1 MSEQTKTKKKIT
13 WKNPLAL
20 WGASGGNYEV
30 PTITHKDPSEIWEKT
45 KSFIVPI
52 TKIGRFHYE
61 YKSSNHGSKLWNR
74 TRWWPT
80 RRTILWTQGV
90 YNRKSLKAEK
100 VRKDKRPIFW
110 FLGLVFLALF
120 PFIVPEDYKNTLL
133 VAGGIFGIYASIN
146 LCWTLVIGTANI
158 FSLATYAVV
167 GAAAFGTSWLSIN
180 LGLPWWTLPLIGMG
194 VGFICGIIIAIPAL
208 RLDGFYYGLLT
219 LGLNELC
226 RVYVVTSKTFGS
238 ASGGLY
244 GASTFINDEWPP
256 MVQSI
261 TSYYSSFILLILTL
275 ILFRFVDGKRLG
287 RILKLSPEK
296 KEAFAEASGIN
307 YKRARIMVFLISST
321 ALGFIGGFY
330 TAYYRGVA
338 FNIFSFDT
346 VLLGLAMITI
356 GGIGRSEGAVIGTML
371 VVVLDKV
378 LISLGPIRYIMI
390 GVLMILTIL
399 FLRNGI
405 FGIRKQFREW
415 RDKKKGERRSSRL
428 ERGGEMLPEQATEMD
443 DKDEVY
449 RKRYDKMQRE
459 FLKTLVSEEV
469 VEEHKKKPLGQHSEA
484 LERLLLYFRR
494 SSQVDKYVIK
504 CEKPFKKY
512 KIMALSGKRGGSPRL
527 VEDKTYTS
535 TEDAYHGVFLRRLQ
549 DLMEA

>member
-1 MSEQTKTKKKIT
+1 MSEQTKTKKQII
-13 WKNPLAL
+13 WKNPLVL

-30 PTITHKDPSEIWEKT
+30 PTIPQKDPSEIWKKT
-45 KSFIVPI
+45 KSFKVPI

-100 VRKDKRPIFW
+100 IRKDKRPIFW

-120 PFIVPEDYKNTLL
+120 PFIVPEGYKNTLL

-167 GAAAFGTSWLSIN
+167 GAAAFVTSWLSIN
-180 LGLPWWTLPLIGMG
+180 LGFPWWTLPLIGMG
-194 VGFICGIIIAIPAL
+194 VGLICGIIIAIPAL

-275 ILFRFVDGKRLG
+275 FLFRFVDGKRLG

-338 FNIFSFDT
+338 FNIFTFDT

-356 GGIGRSEGAVIGTML
+356 GGIGTAEGAVIGTML

-405 FGIRKQFREW
+405 FGIRKQFRAW
-415 RDKKKGERRSSRL
+415 RDKKKGETRSSRL
-428 ERGGEMLPEQATEMD
+428 ERGGEM
-443 DKDEVY
+443 
-449 RKRYDKMQRE
+449 
-459 FLKTLVSEEV
+459 FLSFFSTLSCM
-469 VEEHKKKPLGQHSEA
+469 LC
-484 LERLLLYFRR
+484 LT
-494 SSQVDKYVIK
+494 
-504 CEKPFKKY
+504 
-512 KIMALSGKRGGSPRL
+512 LSLSL
-527 VEDKTYTS
+527 
-535 TEDAYHGVFLRRLQ
+535 
-549 DLMEA
+549 

>member
-1 MSEQTKTKKKIT
+1 MSEQTKTKKQIT
-13 WKNPLAL
+13 WKNPLVL

-30 PTITHKDPSEIWEKT
+30 PTIPQKDPSEIWKKT
-45 KSFIVPI
+45 KSFKVPI

-120 PFIVPEDYKNTLL
+120 PFIVPEGYKNTLL

-194 VGFICGIIIAIPAL
+194 VGLIFGIIIAIPAL

-338 FNIFSFDT
+338 FNIFTFDT

-405 FGIRKQFREW
+405 FGIRKQFRAW
-415 RDKKKGERRSSRL
+415 RDKKKGETRSSRL
-428 ERGGEMLPEQATEMD
+428 ERGGEMLPEQATEVD

-469 VEEHKKKPLGQHSEA
+469 IEEHKKKPLGQHSEA

-504 CEKPFKKY
+504 CEEPFKKY
-512 KIMALSGKRGGSPRL
+512 KIMALSGKRGSSPRL

-535 TEDAYHGVFLRRLQ
+535 TESAYHGVFLRRLQ
-549 DLMEA
+549 DLIEA